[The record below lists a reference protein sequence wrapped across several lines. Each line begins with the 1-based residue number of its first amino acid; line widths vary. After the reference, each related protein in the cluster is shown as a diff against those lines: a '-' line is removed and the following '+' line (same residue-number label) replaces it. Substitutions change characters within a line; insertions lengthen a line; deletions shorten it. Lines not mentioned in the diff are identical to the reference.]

1 MRVNNLLHLSY
12 SYLGFLVLCATLN
25 PNPRSGLLGVPRM
38 EEEEDVVHSVQVVQV
53 VLRPMGLMG
62 PFS

>member
-12 SYLGFLVLCATLN
+12 SYLGFFVLCTTLN
-25 PNPRSGLLGVPRM
+25 PNPRSRLLGVPRM
-38 EEEEDVVHSVQVVQV
+38 EEEADIVHSVQVV
-53 VLRPMGLMG
+53 LRSMGLMG